1 MKFSWKI
8 CVSVLAFSLLIV
20 GIGGY
25 ALLSALFQSSFQRE
39 VKSAA
44 DENRMLQYSFA
55 AYWTTTVQDRS
66 SGFPETDVRRAAQ
79 AMQEGMSGTELRFQL
94 YNQEGRELYD
104 SGAEEILRDSQREA
118 LFSAASGETGARMM
132 VRTGEGFG
140 LATVSTVLMEDGT
153 LLYLE
158 TDRDVTALFADRES
172 QYGIYRRWMAGL
184 LLLGNSYFLLLGPVI
199 GLVDALPVFGAGT
212 VLIPWF
218 LISFLQGRWGQG
230 LALLFLYLVCY
241 LLRQVAEARLMG
253 GQVGLTALETLFSM
267 YVGLRLFGIAGFLLG
282 PIGFLMI
289 EDLLRIYGGNSR

>member
-172 QYGIYRRWMAGL
+172 QY
-184 LLLGNSYFLLLGPVI
+184 
-199 GLVDALPVFGAGT
+199 
-212 VLIPWF
+212 
-218 LISFLQGRWGQG
+218 
-230 LALLFLYLVCY
+230 
-241 LLRQVAEARLMG
+241 
-253 GQVGLTALETLFSM
+253 
-267 YVGLRLFGIAGFLLG
+267 
-282 PIGFLMI
+282 
-289 EDLLRIYGGNSR
+289 

>member
-104 SGAEEILRDSQREA
+104 SGAEEI
-118 LFSAASGETGARMM
+118 SAVLLQNGAERP
-132 VRTGEGFG
+132 
-140 LATVSTVLMEDGT
+140 
-153 LLYLE
+153 
-158 TDRDVTALFADRES
+158 VT
-172 QYGIYRRWMAGL
+172 
-184 LLLGNSYFLLLGPVI
+184 
-199 GLVDALPVFGAGT
+199 
-212 VLIPWF
+212 
-218 LISFLQGRWGQG
+218 
-230 LALLFLYLVCY
+230 
-241 LLRQVAEARLMG
+241 
-253 GQVGLTALETLFSM
+253 
-267 YVGLRLFGIAGFLLG
+267 LRLPGMTREERDIVLAGCLINYYAG
-282 PIGFLMI
+282 
-289 EDLLRIYGGNSR
+289 